1 MKKLLLFLIFTSGFV
16 IGQMPNIETVWKN
29 NSKPYIGTIGNKGEE
44 IRLKINISEQNK
56 KNDQEYFVAGYSLV
70 DTNYTKF
77 EGKLTITKYKDSKK
91 KGVVYGTYELAEESK
106 GKHSGMFTG
115 KFVYTFTWN
124 KNSEKIENQDIELIG
139 DWKSYDKTLE
149 FKTKLKNQ

>member
-1 MKKLLLFLIFTSGFV
+1 MKKLLLFLIFAANFGFA
-16 IGQMPNIETVWKN
+16 QMPNIETVWKN
-29 NSKPYIGTIGNKGEE
+29 NSKPYVGTIGNKNQE

-91 KGVVYGTYELAEESK
+91 KGVVYGTYELAEEAK

-115 KFVYTFTWN
+115 KFVYTFKWDKT
-124 KNSEKIENQDIELIG
+124 SEKIDSQEIELIG
-139 DWKSYDKTLE
+139 DWKSYDKTLD
-149 FKTKLKNQ
+149 FKTRLKNQ

>member
-16 IGQMPNIETVWKN
+16 FGQMPNIETVWKN

-56 KNDQEYFVAGYSLV
+56 KNDQEYFIAGYSLV

>member
-16 IGQMPNIETVWKN
+16 FGQMPNIETVWKN

-56 KNDQEYFVAGYSLV
+56 KNDQQYFVAGYSLV